1 MKPLDRYRLAALR
14 ELTTLPAV
22 TKTWPKFQT
31 VIEDLLGASP
41 SPSEIFQ
48 VGDHLAQV
56 FQNEEWTRSQ
66 SDLAR
71 TGNMW
76 EILICWYLNLILL
89 GSDAVVMRP
98 TKKLMPRVIQEAL
111 TVKVLGVATNKE
123 ADLVAFSL
131 PTGKLNGTPGRDD
144 IDGAMRT
151 ATKSCNLTVIQ
162 SKTNWNDNAQAP
174 MLWDIVYN
182 AQNLRLPTVAVGEG
196 GFSPYSFQNFS
207 YAFMTVP
214 TNTGGVQK
222 FKNNTTAVVRVRG
235 LSGGNYWG
243 HPSKA
248 GVADS
253 ISEFLGRNFQ
263 SVFTGGVQDHIARNI
278 LADAS
283 LLQRFKMFSF

>member
-1 MKPLDRYRLAALR
+1 MKPLDQYRLSSLR
-14 ELTTLPAV
+14 ELASLPAV
-22 TKTWPKFQT
+22 AKTWPKFQT
-31 VIEDLLGASP
+31 SILKLIGDNPTPTQIFELGSN
-41 SPSEIFQ
+41 
-48 VGDHLAQV
+48 LAQV
-56 FQNEEWTRSQ
+56 FQSEKWTRSQ

-71 TGNMW
+71 AGNMW
-76 EILICWYLNLILL
+76 EILICWYLNLILY
-89 GSDAVVMRP
+89 GTNAVVMRP
-98 TKKLMPRVIQEAL
+98 SRKFMPKVIQEAL
-111 TVKVLGVATNKE
+111 TVKILGVATNKE

-131 PTGKLNGTPGRDD
+131 PAAQLTDSPSCDAV
-144 IDGAMRT
+144 DGVIRAS
-151 ATKSCNLTVIQ
+151 TKSCNLTVIQ

-214 TNTGGVQK
+214 TNTGGIAS
-222 FKNNTTAVVRVRG
+222 FKASTTAVVRVRG

-243 HPSKA
+243 HPSRA

-263 SVFTGGVQDHIARNI
+263 SAFTGGVQNHIATNI
-278 LADAS
+278 LSDAP
-283 LLQRFKMFSF
+283 LLQRFQSFSF

>member
-1 MKPLDRYRLAALR
+1 MKPLDQYRLATLH

-22 TKTWPKFQT
+22 TKTWPQFQQ
-31 VIEDLLGASP
+31 VIEGLLGGSP
-41 SPSEIFQ
+41 SPTEIFQ
-48 VGDHLAQV
+48 IGDHLAQV
-56 FQNEEWTRSQ
+56 FQNEKWTRSQ

-76 EILICWYLNLILL
+76 EILICWYLNMILF

-98 TKKLMPRVIQEAL
+98 NKKFMPKVIQEAL
-111 TVKVLGVATNKE
+111 TIKVLGVATNKE

-131 PTGKLNGTPGRDD
+131 PAGNLKGTPNRDD
-144 IDGAMRT
+144 IDAAMRT

-182 AQNLRLPTVAVGEG
+182 AQNLRLPNVAVGEG

-214 TNTGGVQK
+214 TNTGGIDK
-222 FKNNTTAVVRVRG
+222 FKSNTTPVVRVRG

-248 GVADS
+248 GVADA

-263 SVFTGGVQDHIARNI
+263 SVFSGGVQNHIANNL

-283 LLQRFKMFSF
+283 LVQRFKTFSF

>member
-1 MKPLDRYRLAALR
+1 M
-14 ELTTLPAV
+14 

-31 VIEDLLGASP
+31 VIEDLLGSSP
-41 SPSEIFQ
+41 SPSEIFK
-48 VGDHLAQV
+48 VGDDLAQV

-66 SDLAR
+66 SDLSR

-76 EILICWYLNLILL
+76 EIIICWYLNLILF

-111 TVKVLGVATNKE
+111 TVKVLGVATNKG

-131 PTGKLNGTPGRDD
+131 PTGKLSGTPGRGDMD
-144 IDGAMRT
+144 KAMRT

-207 YAFMTVP
+207 YAFITVP
-214 TNTGGVQK
+214 TNTNGVK
-222 FKNNTTAVVRVRG
+222 TFKSTTTAVVGVRG

-263 SVFTGGVQDHIARNI
+263 SVFSRGVQDHIARNI

-283 LLQRFKMFSF
+283 LLQRFKTFSF